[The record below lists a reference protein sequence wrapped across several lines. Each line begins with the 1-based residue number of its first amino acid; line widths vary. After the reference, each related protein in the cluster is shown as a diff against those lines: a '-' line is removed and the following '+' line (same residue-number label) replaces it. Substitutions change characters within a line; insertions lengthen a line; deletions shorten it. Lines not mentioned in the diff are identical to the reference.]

1 MVRTQ
6 LAGVWS
12 ILAVVAACSSD
23 PMTPPITASGGMT
36 MLTPCA
42 DPSVSHLKIWEMQ
55 VVGGTQVPANG
66 SPLRKYDG
74 GGYELYVEWTLNG
87 ADGYGTA
94 NAPINNMGQ
103 YTNNADP
110 AKNGMDISKGAGL
123 TIEYASTGSTYMQIR
138 TGAVPHGGDH
148 FKADLPS
155 TNGMLKTILL
165 DYASFRRPGGT
176 TPPGDDVLKDAFSF
190 TFVGAATTKLTLRQV
205 LIPGF
210 VPPCN

>member
-1 MVRTQ
+1 
-6 LAGVWS
+6 
-12 ILAVVAACSSD
+12 
-23 PMTPPITASGGMT
+23 
-36 MLTPCA
+36 
-42 DPSVSHLKIWEMQ
+42 
-55 VVGGTQVPANG
+55 
-66 SPLRKYDG
+66 
-74 GGYELYVEWTLNG
+74 
-87 ADGYGTA
+87 
-94 NAPINNMGQ
+94 MGQ
-103 YTNNADP
+103 YSNGADP
-110 AKNGMDISKGAGL
+110 AKNGIDISKGTGITL
-123 TIEYASTGSTYMQIR
+123 EYASTGSTYLQIR

-190 TFVGAATTKLTLRQV
+190 TFVGSATTKLTLRQV